1 MTRVNNVK
9 RIKANEMYS
18 CYKITT
24 LAIIL
29 TINEFFYDSGLKVYS
44 LILTQK

>member
-18 CYKITT
+18 CYKIAT
-24 LAIIL
+24 LATIL
-29 TINEFFYDSGLKVYS
+29 TIN
-44 LILTQK
+44 